1 MILNVIDTVR
11 TSAFEWQDLESKQ
24 YRASLCPY
32 KSIKVSGGS
41 FIESFASISR
51 KSRAHYLQELLAD
64 CSHKFGASTELPITA
79 IVEIG
84 GRIDGVSAHVH
95 GMFPVSMRTY
105 LRMSRA
111 EDNRR
116 TFGTCEQQEQQV
128 PRQRILDSS
137 IPHFPNNVPTHWITV
152 LEDHNG
158 IDSLSSTSLGSLIGT
173 FQKLD

>member
-84 GRIDGVSAHVH
+84 GRIDGVSAHVQ

-105 LRMSRA
+105 LRMSRSA
-111 EDNRR
+111 
-116 TFGTCEQQEQQV
+116 
-128 PRQRILDSS
+128 
-137 IPHFPNNVPTHWITV
+137 
-152 LEDHNG
+152 
-158 IDSLSSTSLGSLIGT
+158 
-173 FQKLD
+173 